1 MRKHLCDAFQTDDNV
16 RVALLS
22 ITAANSGLTLTAAQL
37 VVFAELFWNPGILTQ
52 AEDRAHRIGQTDSV
66 TVQYLVAAGTADDEL
81 WPMIQRKL
89 EVLNKAGLSK
99 ENFMDS
105 ESHSTCV
112 QTASGS
118 SDNSKITDYFSSS
131 LTEED
136 IQALDDDWDGEN
148 EADEDVQQSNKRR
161 KL

>member
-1 MRKHLCDAFQTDDNV
+1 
-16 RVALLS
+16 
-22 ITAANSGLTLTAAQL
+22 
-37 VVFAELFWNPGILTQ
+37 
-52 AEDRAHRIGQTDSV
+52 
-66 TVQYLVAAGTADDEL
+66 
-81 WPMIQRKL
+81 MIQRKL

-112 QTASGS
+112 QASS
-118 SDNSKITDYFSSS
+118 SDNNKITDYFSSS

-148 EADEDVQQSNKRR
+148 EIDEEFSQQSSKRR

>member
-1 MRKHLCDAFQTDDNV
+1 MRKHLCDAFQCDDNV

-22 ITAANSGLTLTAAQL
+22 ITAANAGLTLTAAQL

-66 TVQYLVAAGTADDEL
+66 TVRYLVAKCTADDEL

-99 ENFMDS
+99 DNFMDS
-105 ESHSTCV
+105 ENHSTC
-112 QTASGS
+112 QQNTDS
-118 SDNSKITDYFSSS
+118 NKITDYFSVS
-131 LTEED
+131 LTEDD
-136 IQALDDDWDGEN
+136 ILALDDDWDGTTS
-148 EADEDVQQSNKRR
+148 DCKKLKR
-161 KL
+161 L